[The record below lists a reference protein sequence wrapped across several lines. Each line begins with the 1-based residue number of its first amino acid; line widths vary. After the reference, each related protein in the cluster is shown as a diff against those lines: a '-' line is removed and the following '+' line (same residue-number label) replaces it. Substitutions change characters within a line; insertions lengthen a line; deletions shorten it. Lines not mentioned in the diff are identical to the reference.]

1 MYAVGICVIYSACFG
16 LRTPRAPSPPWP
28 QWSMAWVTLSVKD
41 IIKYTS
47 IICVVYIILAIP
59 VFTLLNEFMIL

>member
-1 MYAVGICVIYSACFG
+1 MVYGVGDH
-16 LRTPRAPSPPWP
+16 
-28 QWSMAWVTLSVKD
+28 LSVKD